1 MRRLVLVLLLLMT
14 AIPPG
19 AQDAGWIGV
28 TVDDQKDRGAII
40 RRIDPNG
47 PAAKAGLKEGDVILE
62 FNTQDIV
69 GVLQLSRL
77 VRETP
82 VGRTVDV
89 KVRRGTQEQTFQ
101 VTTERFTGFGKSFQL
116 NLPDASVITD
126 GILRRFPDLQV
137 MTSSSQSGIHVQRLT
152 DQLRDFFGIARG
164 EGVLVT
170 SVDSDSIAE
179 KGGVKAG
186 DVITAINGQ
195 VVRNPAD
202 FTREMSASGT
212 QAALKI
218 VREKKQSEINIE
230 APAR

>member
-1 MRRLVLVLLLLMT
+1 MRRLVLVMLLLMT
-14 AIPPG
+14 AIPAV

-47 PAAKAGLKEGDVILE
+47 PAAKAGLKEGDIILE
-62 FNTQDIV
+62 FNKQEIV
-69 GVLQLSRL
+69 GVLQLARL

-101 VTTERFTGFGKSFQL
+101 VTTERFAGGKSFQL

-202 FTREMSASGT
+202 FTREMRASGT
-212 QAALKI
+212 QTALKV
-218 VREKKQSEINIE
+218 VREKKQSEISIE
-230 APAR
+230 GPAR